1 MAAALR
7 AELAELAEAR
17 SQVEARLR
25 TAHPAQFAGRGRGL
39 VRRGAPAPT
48 GQRPGVHAERASEV
62 RLALAGHSGALM
74 SEP

>member
-25 TAHPAQFAGRGRGL
+25 TSFTHPAQAGRGRGL
-39 VRRGAPAPT
+39 VRRAAPAPS
-48 GQRPGVHAERASEV
+48 GQRTSFHVERASEV
-62 RLALAGHSGALM
+62 RRLASGEVVAAF
-74 SEP
+74 